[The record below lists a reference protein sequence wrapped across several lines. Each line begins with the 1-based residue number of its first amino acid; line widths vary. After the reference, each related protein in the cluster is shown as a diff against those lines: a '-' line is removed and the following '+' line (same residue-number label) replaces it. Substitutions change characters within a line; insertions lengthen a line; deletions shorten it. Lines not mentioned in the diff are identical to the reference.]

1 MNTTEIK
8 KELYK
13 QKPSTDMII
22 KTSNLGYDMS
32 FYKVSTNANTEQI
45 KEAEFSGLIPTYR
58 SSSTSIKQLKEAC
71 EKFGYSFEYEIIA
84 ERLNGWT
91 DQVKE
96 LKIDNVEQILY
107 EITLA
112 VSYKIKR
119 SLKDILILPETIE
132 ITTQDLVKQLKS

>member
-1 MNTTEIK
+1 MNTEKNQVPQCDKTAVMH
-8 KELYK
+8 
-13 QKPSTDMII
+13 STDMII

-32 FYKVSTNANTEQI
+32 FYKVNTNANIEQI

-91 DQVKE
+91 DQVRG
-96 LKIDNVEQILY
+96 LKIDYTAHYGNY
-107 EITLA
+107 
-112 VSYKIKR
+112 
-119 SLKDILILPETIE
+119 
-132 ITTQDLVKQLKS
+132 

>member
-71 EKFGYSFEYEIIA
+71 KKFGYSFEYEIIA
-84 ERLNGWT
+84 ERLTGWT
-91 DQVKE
+91 DQVRG
-96 LKIDNVEQILY
+96 LKIDYTAHYGNY
-107 EITLA
+107 
-112 VSYKIKR
+112 
-119 SLKDILILPETIE
+119 
-132 ITTQDLVKQLKS
+132 

>member
-1 MNTTEIK
+1 MTDISKNT
-8 KELYK
+8 EL
-13 QKPSTDMII
+13 QQSCITAVMHSTDMII

-45 KEAEFSGLIPTYR
+45 KEAEFGGLIPTYR

-91 DQVKE
+91 DQVKG
-96 LKIDNVEQILY
+96 LKIDYTAHYGNY
-107 EITLA
+107 
-112 VSYKIKR
+112 
-119 SLKDILILPETIE
+119 
-132 ITTQDLVKQLKS
+132 

>member
-1 MNTTEIK
+1 MTDISKNA
-8 KELYK
+8 EL
-13 QKPSTDMII
+13 QQSCITAVMHSADMII

-96 LKIDNVEQILY
+96 LKIDYTAHYGNY
-107 EITLA
+107 
-112 VSYKIKR
+112 
-119 SLKDILILPETIE
+119 
-132 ITTQDLVKQLKS
+132 